1 MIDGSEGKRKPKN
14 PIKFLVQLN
23 EEQKQAKQTI
33 LDNKVT
39 VIKGQAGSGKSL
51 VAAQVALDLLFKKEV
66 EKIIL
71 SRPAVNAGEEIG
83 FMPGDKDA
91 KLAPYTATIF
101 DQMYRMYSKDKI
113 DKEIAEGHIEVI
125 PVGFMRGRNFTDCCV
140 VIDEAQ
146 NVTQSQTQLLLGR
159 LCQGSKIIFC
169 GDTSQ
174 IDLKDKRQSGFDFM
188 CKHLKD
194 VNGFSVVTLK
204 TNHRDPI
211 VEEILKIYHDFM

>member
-1 MIDGSEGKRKPKN
+1 
-14 PIKFLVQLN
+14 
-23 EEQKQAKQTI
+23 
-33 LDNKVT
+33 
-39 VIKGQAGSGKSL
+39 
-51 VAAQVALDLLFKKEV
+51 
-66 EKIIL
+66 
-71 SRPAVNAGEEIG
+71 
-83 FMPGDKDA
+83 MPGDKDA

-113 DKEIAEGHIEVI
+113 DKEITEGHIEVI
-125 PVGFMRGRNFTDCCV
+125 PLGFMRGRNFTDCCV

-159 LCQGSKIIFC
+159 LCHGSKMIFC

-194 VNGFSVVTLK
+194 VSGFSVVTLK

-211 VEEILKIYHDFM
+211 VEEILRIYKDYEN